1 MKTNATSDAKDK
13 ETRFK
18 DLLRQHNTMLYK
30 VCFLYHSADAP
41 VDDLYQETVANIWNG
56 MDSFDGRADIT
67 TWLYRTAINSCISWH
82 RRVSRHRGTV
92 DLDHALEVLADDD
105 SERAENLR
113 VLCRMIS
120 RLDPLEK
127 ALITLW
133 LDERDY
139 KEIADI
145 TGLSRANVGTR
156 LHRVK
161 AKLQKQLQD

>member
-1 MKTNATSDAKDK
+1 M
-13 ETRFK
+13 ER
-18 DLLRQHNTMLYK
+18 
-30 VCFLYHSADAP
+30 
-41 VDDLYQETVANIWNG
+41 
-56 MDSFDGRADIT
+56 
-67 TWLYRTAINSCISWH
+67 
-82 RRVSRHRGTV
+82 
-92 DLDHALEVLADDD
+92 DHALEVLADDD

-113 VLCRMIS
+113 VLYRMIS

-161 AKLQKQLQD
+161 AKLQKQLQN